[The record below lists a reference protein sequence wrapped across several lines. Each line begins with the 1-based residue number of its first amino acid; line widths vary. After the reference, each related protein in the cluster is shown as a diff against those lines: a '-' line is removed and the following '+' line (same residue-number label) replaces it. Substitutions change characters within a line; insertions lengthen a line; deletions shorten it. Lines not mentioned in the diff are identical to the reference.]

1 VSRLI
6 TIYSSNTPVDCH
18 ILKGRLETEGVPC
31 FIYDEHIVWVHPFRA
46 VAVGGV
52 KLKVP
57 VDQFDYSKKI
67 IDSVQQGKLLD
78 VNGKYD
84 KSIVFDNE
92 RKRQNEILEI
102 KCRIREN
109 PLLLDKTEKIK
120 TAWLNQN
127 EIAKLKNEEKEHQD
141 ISKRKFVFSWKQ
153 FFYELFDFDR
163 SIFKYFR
170 SKPVEY
176 YLEKE
181 LTDCYKNQEKKE
193 PKLNCPQCGSANVKY
208 GYAIDYKWDP
218 MYIILSLLIYTP
230 FPLIRKKYH
239 CFNCGFDFK
248 RDQANKNNTL

>member
-1 VSRLI
+1 MTRLI

-18 ILKGRLETEGVPC
+18 IIKGRLETGGVLC

-57 VDQFDYSKKI
+57 VEQFDYSKKI
-67 IDSVQQGKLLD
+67 IDSVQHGKLLD

-84 KSIVFDNE
+84 QSTVFENE

-109 PLLLDKTEKIK
+109 PSLLDEPQKVESV
-120 TAWLNQN
+120 WLNRDEMN
-127 EIAKLKNEEKEHQD
+127 ELINAEKEHQN
-141 ISKRKFVFSWKQ
+141 ISKRKFVFSWNQ

-163 SIFKYFR
+163 NIFKYFR
-170 SKPVEY
+170 TKPVEY

-181 LTDCYKNQEKKE
+181 LTDCYKNQEEKE
-193 PKLNCPQCGSANVKY
+193 TKLNCPRCGSDNVKY

-218 MYIILSLLIYTP
+218 LYIILSLLVYTP

-239 CFNCGFDFK
+239 CFNCGYDFK
-248 RDQANKNNTL
+248 KHRQGKLL